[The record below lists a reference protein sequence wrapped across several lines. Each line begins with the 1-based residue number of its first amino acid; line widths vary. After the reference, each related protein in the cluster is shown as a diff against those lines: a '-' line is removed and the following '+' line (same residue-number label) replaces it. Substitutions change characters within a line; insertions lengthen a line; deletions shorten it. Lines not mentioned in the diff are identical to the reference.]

1 MGGMIS
7 SGNVND
13 VDELSLGIADM
24 ISPSLVRSCLNR
36 LTDCAFGGGFPC
48 AVFRDGRG
56 ILNDC
61 RKCLP
66 NL

>member
-1 MGGMIS
+1 MGVMIS

-24 ISPSLVRSCLNR
+24 ISASLVRSCLNR

-48 AVFRDGRG
+48 AVFVMVEVS
-56 ILNDC
+56 
-61 RKCLP
+61 
-66 NL
+66 